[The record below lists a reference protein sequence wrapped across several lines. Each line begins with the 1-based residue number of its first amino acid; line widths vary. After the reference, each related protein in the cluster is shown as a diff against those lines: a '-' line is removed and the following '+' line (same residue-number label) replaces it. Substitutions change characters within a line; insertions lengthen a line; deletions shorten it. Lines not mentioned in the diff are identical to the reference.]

1 MSHCLIGLGGCGQR
15 IAAALLDRLQRSEA
29 AGLRLTA
36 LALDTEPPHSPAG
49 GQTGAWPLQQLHL
62 SASAADLL
70 ALLRT
75 RADLRA
81 AWEVPGSAQ
90 PWTQVLQSVL
100 AGGAGADTFGR
111 TLARGLLAA
120 RHSQVLSALLQALAD
135 AGEAGVEACHV
146 VVQLG
151 DIVAAGLLVDVL
163 GLLRLHLPPGT
174 PVHLHAQLPEPDT
187 AGDRPLPAAE
197 ALAWVQLQELDALAR
212 GQGWPERLAGGE
224 ATAALA
230 DVPAFEHGW
239 LSGAIDED
247 GLQQYDAARRA
258 AHAAGL
264 LQLLIEQPGLVDTLR
279 AGPPGSS
286 RFQAWGQAQLR
297 CNAQAIR
304 AHLTQELLL
313 RLLSQLRHDHWRP
326 ALGYV
331 SSPSSAEAVQL
342 LGESL
347 LEAWALSPAHLG
359 LQLGLP
365 EVGEAD
371 QPPEAVEQEWQALMQ
386 HGLDLLEMVPPV
398 RQADELRRLMQEAHD
413 ERFRTVGVRAAFDP
427 PEHQL
432 RKRAVAVR
440 QRIETAL
447 WTDWRE
453 GRRSLNGCGQL
464 LAAAVSHVA
473 RHAEVI
479 DRQRLEREAQ
489 ALHLTQLAE
498 ARLAES
504 TGSRRGRW
512 SPFGARSEDLGPLA
526 QLLRDAGLART
537 RATQAALAM
546 RYGALLLDQLTVL
559 QGMVDAAELSLGAM
573 TQTADHTAAAAL
585 PPSEPADGAADA
597 LIGERLESRQ
607 LMADARSRLVTGEGV
622 QRAHVAALRSAA
634 FKRWG
639 DRPSFRALAQ
649 WLDEDASPATLLGLC
664 EARLPVSAVQYVVD
678 DAWSGLGLA
687 WLADADGRDRD
698 RNLAALQRRA
708 VTGLAPAA
716 DIAEALPA
724 ARTGWFVPN
733 RLAECLVHAPE
744 PAPTEASAPM
754 STEALVEA
762 TAEPAS
768 QTALETAPA
777 ATPQPVGPNAAPP
790 PAPPV
795 PLAQRLREIWPA
807 SVDALLVSAY
817 PALAVV
823 RVQASASLL
832 SWRRVQE
839 LATLHQA
846 WRRRHGSAARGLQL
860 DAWRS
865 RSGPADSGAHD
876 PGEVQAVLL
885 LADALGLLEET
896 PAATLVQPEG
906 LRLTHVRRDAD
917 GFEFER
923 MALGCGLVDAASR
936 HGADVLGTLYDDVLD
951 RILASTAE
959 AGTAERIRQAM
970 QSRIDALAG
979 SWPTEQRDE
988 RSRAWHVAAR
998 TAMKILRQ
1006 DTHT

>member
-1 MSHCLIGLGGCGQR
+1 MGLGAAGQR
-15 IAAALLDRLQRSEA
+15 IVAAALDRLQRSEVA
-29 AGLRLTA
+29 DLRLTA
-36 LALDTEPPHSPAG
+36 LALDTAPPPAPTAG
-49 GQTGAWPLQQLHL
+49 ETGAWPLQQLHL
-62 SASAADLL
+62 SASAAELL

-90 PWTQVLQSVL
+90 PWTQALQSVL
-100 AGGAGADTFGR
+100 AGDAGADTFGR
-111 TLARGLLAA
+111 ALARSLLAA
-120 RHSQVLSALLQALAD
+120 RHSQVLTALLQALAD

-151 DIVAAGLLVDVL
+151 DIGAAGLLVDVL

-174 PVHLHAQLPEPDT
+174 PIHLHAQLPEPDT
-187 AGDRPLPAAE
+187 AGERPLPAAE

-224 ATAALA
+224 AAAALA

-247 GLQQYDAARRA
+247 GLQQLDATRRA

-264 LQLLIEQPGLVDTLR
+264 LQLLIEQPGLVDSLR
-279 AGPPGSS
+279 ASPPGSS

-342 LGESL
+342 LGDSL
-347 LEAWALSPAHLG
+347 LEAWGVSPAHLG

-386 HGLDLLEMVPPV
+386 HALGLLDMVPPAG
-398 RQADELRRLMQEAHD
+398 QAEELRRLMQEAHD
-413 ERFRTVGVRAAFDP
+413 ERFRAVGVRAAFDQ

-504 TGSRRGRW
+504 AGSRRARW

-573 TQTADHTAAAAL
+573 TQTADHAAAAAL

-607 LMADARSRLVTGEGV
+607 LMADARSRLVTGEAV

-649 WLDEDASPATLLGLC
+649 WLDEDASPAALLGLC

-678 DAWSGLGLA
+678 DAWAGLGLA
-687 WLADADGRDRD
+687 WLADADGRDR
-698 RNLAALQRRA
+698 NLAALQRRA
-708 VTGLAPAA
+708 VIGLAPAA
-716 DIAEALPA
+716 DTAEALPA

-733 RLAECLVHAPE
+733 RLAECLGHAPE
-744 PAPTEASAPM
+744 PEPA
-754 STEALVEA
+754 EALVDRPAEERVEAGAEA
-762 TAEPAS
+762 TADAAS
-768 QTALETAPA
+768 DAAAGAP
-777 ATPQPVGPNAAPP
+777 TPSVGPDAALP

-807 SVDALLVSAY
+807 SADVLLVSAY

-823 RVQASASLL
+823 RVQAAATPL

-865 RSGPADSGAHD
+865 RSGPADRVAHD

-923 MALGCGLVDAASR
+923 MALGSGLVDAANR
-936 HGADVLGTLYDDVLD
+936 HGAEVLGTLYDDVLD
-951 RILASTAE
+951 RILASAAE

-970 QSRIDALAG
+970 QSRIDGLAG
-979 SWPTEQRDE
+979 GWPPEQRDE

>member
-1 MSHCLIGLGGCGQR
+1 MSHCLIGLGGSGQR
-15 IAAALLDRLQRSEA
+15 IAAALLDRLRRSEA
-29 AGLRLTA
+29 AGLLLTA
-36 LALDTEPPHSPAG
+36 LVLDTAPPPSPAVG
-49 GQTGAWPLQQLHL
+49 DAGPWPLQQVQL
-62 SASAADLL
+62 SASAAELT

-75 RADLRA
+75 RGDLRA

-90 PWTQVLQSVL
+90 PWTQVLQSEL
-100 AGGAGADTFGR
+100 ARTETSDTYGR
-111 TLARGLLAA
+111 ALARGLLAA
-120 RHSQVLSALLQALAD
+120 RHSQVLSALLQAQAD

-146 VVQLG
+146 IVQLG
-151 DIVAAGLLVDVL
+151 DIAAAGLLVDML

-174 PVHLHAQLPEPDT
+174 PIHLHAQLPEPDT

-224 ATAALA
+224 AAAALA
-230 DVPAFEHGW
+230 GVPAFEHGW

-247 GLQQYDAARRA
+247 GLQLHDASQRA

-264 LQLLIEQPGLVDTLR
+264 LQLLFEQPGLVDTLR
-279 AGPPGSS
+279 ASLPGAS
-286 RFQAWGQAQLR
+286 RFQAWGQAQSR

-304 AHLTQELLL
+304 SHLTQELLL

-347 LEAWALSPAHLG
+347 LDAWAISPAHLG
-359 LQLGLP
+359 LQTGLP

-386 HGLDLLEMVPPV
+386 HSLGLIELVPPA
-398 RQADELRRLMQEAHD
+398 RQTDELRRLMQEARD
-413 ERFRTVGVRAAFDP
+413 ERFRSVGVRAAFDQ

-447 WTDWRE
+447 WVDWRE

-473 RHAEVI
+473 QQAEVI
-479 DRQRLEREAQ
+479 ERQRLEREAQ
-489 ALHLTQLAE
+489 ALHLTQQAE
-498 ARLAES
+498 ARIAES
-504 TGSRRGRW
+504 AASRRGRW

-526 QLLRDAGLART
+526 QLLRDAALAHT
-537 RATQAALAM
+537 RAMQAALAM

-559 QGMVDAAELSLGAM
+559 QGMVDAAELSFGAM
-573 TQTADHTAAAAL
+573 TLTADRAAAAAL
-585 PPSEPADGAADA
+585 PPSEPAAGTADA

-607 LMADARSRLVTGEGV
+607 LMADARSRLVTGEAV

-634 FKRWG
+634 FNRWG

-649 WLDEDASPATLLGLC
+649 WLDEDASPGALLSLC

-687 WLADADGRDRD
+687 WLADADADERD
-698 RNLAALQRRA
+698 RNLSALQRRA
-708 VTGLAPAA
+708 VIGLAPAA
-716 DIAEALPA
+716 DTAEPADSAGTLPA
-724 ARTGWFVPN
+724 ARTGWLVPN
-733 RLAECLVHAPE
+733 RLAECLGHTPE
-744 PAPTEASAPM
+744 PTPAD
-754 STEALVEA
+754 A
-762 TAEPAS
+762 TAETPIPPAASPAS
-768 QTALETAPA
+768 PA
-777 ATPQPVGPNAAPP
+777 
-790 PAPPV
+790 
-795 PLAQRLREIWPA
+795 PLAQRLREIWPGSA
-807 SVDALLVSAY
+807 DALVISAC
-817 PALAVV
+817 PALAVL
-823 RVQASASLL
+823 RVQAAASLMA
-832 SWRRVQE
+832 WRRVQE
-839 LATLHQA
+839 LATHHEA

-865 RSGPADSGAHD
+865 CVGAADGAAQD
-876 PGEVQAVLL
+876 AGQVQAVLL
-885 LADALGLLEET
+885 LADALGLLEQT
-896 PAATLVQPEG
+896 PAATPEQPG
-906 LRLTHVRRDAD
+906 ALRLSHVRRDAD
-917 GFEFER
+917 GFEYER
-923 MALGCGLVDAASR
+923 TPLGSGLVDAAEW
-936 HGADVLGTLYDDVLD
+936 HGAAVLGALYDDVLD
-951 RILASTAE
+951 RILASATADGS
-959 AGTAERIRQAM
+959 ADRLRLAM
-970 QSRIDALAG
+970 QSRIDGLG
-979 SWPTEQRDE
+979 SGWPAEQREE
-988 RSRAWHVAAR
+988 RSRTWHLAAR